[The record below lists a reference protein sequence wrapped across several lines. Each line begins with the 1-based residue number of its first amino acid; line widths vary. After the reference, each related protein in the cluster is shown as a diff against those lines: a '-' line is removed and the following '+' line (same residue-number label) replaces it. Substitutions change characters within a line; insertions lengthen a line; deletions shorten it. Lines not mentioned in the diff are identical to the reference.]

1 MLKRVF
7 CLLLVFSM
15 MVTLFPMLPMKA
27 EAFGE
32 NNNSQTNFIFRDVAT
47 KVNYKF
53 LTLKGQLN
61 QVSPQGITYS
71 VKSVSSNRE
80 TTDTNRGISVSDDGT
95 QITVT
100 NIELFDGQNIITFS
114 GKRGTAD
121 VKSVYEVEYIST
133 PLLYNLQ
140 FIGGGGTLPL
150 DATGRTIVTKD
161 FTASGSFFTIEGN
174 APNVEKVLISNGTD
188 TVSGNVDQDAE
199 AHFIVSKIK
208 LARGLNTLIFHLQN
222 NNQTIEV
229 KREVIYFDGIGT
241 YYDVQMDYNNSGVYQ
256 PLGTPLIQK
265 VDPTD
270 VNHDTKELRAGKS
283 KFKGSVIIPNEP
295 SPAFVPDDPTTT
307 VVDPSLAVVRV
318 IHEEGAS
325 QYTIPDAD
333 ITYTSFQDKG
343 KYLLYTFEYTGD
355 KVQSPN
361 TAFDMAKQVYV
372 RFQAYNPVASNALGS
387 AKYDDITS
395 KSLSYKFLSVT
406 TPEIKAVEYKVSG
419 SSNYQPLIDGT
430 ILNEKPIAIRLSV
443 QYGETRPNTNNISV
457 EALNDFGSRGNVTI
471 SSVTKTPGASGEPDQ
486 YTFSINELPYDG
498 SQTLTFY
505 FNKIDNPTVF
515 QTVKINSATGPVLKF
530 DGLSDNLI
538 FKYDPTLSNGSK
550 GYGYRGSSSTIY
562 LIEDTLASF
571 KGHIENVVVDSSDY
585 NGNMKMQVNNSQVIL
600 KQSDTNAN
608 YFEIDTS
615 KNSVKKVS
623 DMFRDGQNTV
633 LFSFHKGNIKYDR
646 KYIVTLYSNSIP
658 EIPVA
663 NSNGI
668 FPFYTSKG
676 SIKHGDI
683 ELDKRFTG
691 KDGVFVTKEPEFY
704 IGGTFDFID
713 LGKDKSEVEDTIDS
727 LSDTDEKYVFVVEGS
742 NSFKKTWSLA
752 KNELK
757 DASDDQVFDTTHKAH
772 VQDVTV
778 WYDIDKKYFT
788 FLIEKQQLPSDGSKV
803 SFTFTVYNNG
813 LAGGSRASASIEV
826 SATGV
831 SYKILRPVDT
841 GLQSTINQNYVEVVI
856 DAKNADKVMVGK
868 TEATKVEFDTDLDGD
883 IDTVDAWKAIVT
895 DLKPG
900 KKNTITFTINRGSDV
915 VTDKFDVYYAPSTIQ
930 GAQFM
935 TAMKNSIKAFE
946 NQVSLTFPKD
956 TYLVRADNRVPYELR
971 GQVFKE
977 HNILF
982 AIANSQDGVV
992 DRYDYL
998 VDRPRNFDKT
1008 VESLKGYFLNTFDSH
1023 FVKVSNVYWID
1034 AGMADDP
1041 DTDKYDPYPNGMLPI
1056 MALPDQQTPELYNF
1070 NDVPSDRVLIPS
1082 KRATLELKFDANIVP
1097 DTANSLTVFRYNPDP
1112 NNLGWENI
1120 GGVVN
1125 VSAKTIKVPFD
1136 RFGYYVVGKLNDSF
1150 RDIVRHEY
1158 AKNHMEAMYA
1168 KGVILPRSSLD
1179 FGPGY
1184 ETTRGEFAAMVVR
1197 ALQIPLMDNF
1207 ETLSFDDVI
1216 PDFTYRGGYNYRHI
1230 ETAARLGIVKGTDP
1244 RIFNPEGK
1252 VTREEAAVILAR
1264 ALKLKINPSTPAAL
1278 NASLSKLF
1286 KDFNLVEPYARPYVL
1301 AIAKLKLISGSP
1313 VDVNDPKKGYV
1324 FEPKANILRSDSAIL
1339 MGRVM
1344 TYLKTIPGIQE
1355 VK

>member
-15 MVTLFPMLPMKA
+15 MVTLFPMFPMKA

-80 TTDTNRGISVSDDGT
+80 TPETNRGISVSDDGT

-208 LARGLNTLIFHLQN
+208 LERGLNTLIFHLQN

-229 KREVIYFDGIGT
+229 KREVIYFDGNGT
-241 YYDVQMDYNNSGVYQ
+241 FYDVKMAYDTGEYQ
-256 PLGTPLIQK
+256 PLGAPLIQK
-265 VDPTD
+265 VNSTDP
-270 VNHDTKELRAGKS
+270 NHNTEALRAGKS
-283 KFKGSVIIPNEP
+283 KFTGSVIIPNEP
-295 SPAFVPDDPTTT
+295 SSSFVPDDPTTPT
-307 VVDPSLAVVRV
+307 VVDPSLSVVKV
-318 IHEEGAS
+318 LHEVGAS

-333 ITYTSFQDKG
+333 ITYKSFENKG

-355 KVQSPN
+355 KVQTPN
-361 TAFDMAKQVYV
+361 TAFDMDQQVYV
-372 RFQAYNPVASNALGS
+372 RFQAYNPVASYELAS
-387 AKYDDITS
+387 TKYDDLTS
-395 KSLSYKFLSVT
+395 KSLSYKFLSST
-406 TPEIKAVEYKVSG
+406 TPEIEAVEYKVSG
-419 SSNYQPLIDGT
+419 STAYQPLIEGT
-430 ILNEKPIAIRLSV
+430 ILNEKPIAIKLKVR
-443 QYGETRPNTNNISV
+443 YGETSPNTDAISV
-457 EALNDFGSRGNVTI
+457 EAINDFGSRGNVTI
-471 SSVTKTPGASGEPDQ
+471 STVAVQTGTSDE
-486 YTFSINELPYDG
+486 YTFSITELPYDG
-498 SQTLTFY
+498 SQTLIFY
-505 FNKIDNPTVF
+505 YNKTNNPTVF
-515 QTVKINSATGPVLKF
+515 KTVKINSATGPVLKF
-530 DGLSDNLI
+530 EGLSDNLI
-538 FKYDPTLSNGSK
+538 FKYDPTLSNGSN

-571 KGHIENVVVDSSDY
+571 KGHIENVVVEASDY
-585 NGNMKMQVNNSQVIL
+585 NVNMKLQVNNNQVKL
-600 KQSDTNAN
+600 KQTPTKDAN
-608 YFEIDTS
+608 YFEIDTAE
-615 KNSVKKVS
+615 NSVKVVS

-646 KYIVTLYSNSIP
+646 KYIVTLYSNSVP

-663 NSNGI
+663 NTNGI
-668 FPFYTSKG
+668 FPFNTSKG
-676 SIKHGDI
+676 SIKHKDI
-683 ELDKRFTG
+683 EPDKRFTG
-691 KDGVFVTKEPEFY
+691 TNGVFVTKEQEFY

-713 LGKDKSEVEDTIDS
+713 LGKDESEVEDTIDD
-727 LSDTDEKYVFVVEGS
+727 LPDDKYVFVVEGS
-742 NSFKKTWSLA
+742 NGFKKTWSLG
-752 KNELK
+752 KNELVN
-757 DASDDQVFDTTHKAH
+757 ASDDQVFDTAKKAH

-813 LAGGSRASASIEV
+813 LNGGSRASASIEV
-826 SATGV
+826 SATGL

-841 GLQSTINQNYVEVVI
+841 GLQSTINQNYLEVVI
-856 DAKNADKVMVGK
+856 DAKNADKVVINK
-868 TEATKVEFDTDLDGD
+868 IEATKVEFDTDLDGD
-883 IDTVDAWKAIVT
+883 IDTADAWKAIVT

-900 KKNTITFTINRGSDV
+900 KKNTITFSITRGSDV
-915 VTDKFDVYYAPSTIQ
+915 VTDKFDVYYAPSTIP

-935 TAMKNSIKAFE
+935 TPMKNSIKVFE

-956 TYLVRADNRVPYELR
+956 TYLVRADNRVPQELR

-977 HNILF
+977 HKILF

-1041 DTDKYDPYPNGMLPI
+1041 DTDEYDPYPNGMLPI
-1056 MALPDQQTPELYNF
+1056 MALPDQQQPELYNF
-1070 NDVPSDRVLIPS
+1070 NDVPSDRVLVPS

-1136 RFGYYVVGKLNDSF
+1136 RFGYYVVGKMNDSF
-1150 RDIVRHEY
+1150 RDVVRHDY
-1158 AKNHMEAMYA
+1158 AKSHMEAMFA

-1264 ALKLKINPSTPAAL
+1264 ALKLKINPTTPAAL
-1278 NASLSKLF
+1278 NTNLAKLF
-1286 KDFNLVEPYARPYVL
+1286 KDFNLIEPYAKPYVL

-1313 VDVNDPKKGYV
+1313 VDVSDPKKGFV

-1339 MGRVM
+1339 MSRVM
-1344 TYLKTIPGIQE
+1344 AYLKTIPGIQE

>member
-7 CLLLVFSM
+7 CLLLVFAM
-15 MVTLFPMLPMKA
+15 MATLFPMLPMTA

-150 DATGRTIVTKD
+150 DATDRTIVTKD

-174 APNVEKVLISNGTD
+174 APNVEKVMINNGKD
-188 TVSGNVDQDAE
+188 TVSGNVDQDAD

-208 LARGLNTLIFHLQN
+208 LNTGLNTLFFQLQN

-229 KREVIYFDGIGT
+229 KREVIYFDGNGT
-241 YYDVQMDYNNSGVYQ
+241 FYDVQMGYDSAASQ

-265 VDPTD
+265 VNATDP
-270 VNHDTKELRAGKS
+270 NHDTSIERAAKA

-295 SPAFVPDDPTTT
+295 ASAFVPDNTAT
-307 VVDPSLAVVRV
+307 VGVIDPSQAVVRV
-318 IHEEGAS
+318 THEEGTA
-325 QYTIPDAD
+325 QYNIPDGN
-333 ITYTSFQDKG
+333 ITYTSFQNKG

-355 KVQSPN
+355 KVPVAN
-361 TAFDMAKQVYV
+361 TAFDMDKQVYV
-372 RFQAYNPVASNALGS
+372 RFQAFNPVASNALGS
-387 AKYDDITS
+387 TKYDDMTS
-395 KSLSYKFLSVT
+395 KSLSYKFLSST
-406 TPEIKAVEYKVSG
+406 TPDIKAVEYKLSG
-419 SSNYQPLIDGT
+419 STNYQPLIDGT
-430 ILNEKPIAIRLSV
+430 ILNEKPISIRLAV
-443 QYGETRPNTNNISV
+443 QYGETAPNIDNISI
-457 EALNDFGSRGNVTI
+457 ESQNDFGSKGNVTI
-471 SSVTKTPGASGEPDQ
+471 SAVTAAAGAPDQ
-486 YTFSINELPYDG
+486 YTFTINELPYDG

-505 FNKIDNPTVF
+505 FNKVANPNVY
-515 QTVKINSATGPVLKF
+515 QTVKINSATGPILKF

-538 FKYDPTLSNGSK
+538 FKYDPTLSNGGD
-550 GYGYRGSSSTIY
+550 GYGYRGSSATIY
-562 LIEDTLASF
+562 LVRDTLASF
-571 KGHIENVVVDSSDY
+571 KGHIENVVVDPADY
-585 NGNMKMQVNNSQVIL
+585 NTNMKMQVNNSQVIL
-600 KQSDTNAN
+600 RQYGANAN
-608 YFEIDTS
+608 YFEIDIAQ
-615 KNSVKKVS
+615 NSLKKVS
-623 DMFRDGQNTV
+623 DLFRDGQNTV
-633 LFSFHKGNIKYDR
+633 LFSFYKGNIKYDR
-646 KYIVTLYSNSIP
+646 KYIVTLYSNSVP

-663 NSNGI
+663 KSNGI
-668 FPFYTSKG
+668 FPFNTSKG

-713 LGKDKSEVEDTIDS
+713 LGNTATEVKNTINNLPND
-727 LSDTDEKYVFVVEGS
+727 DKYVFVVEGS
-742 NSFKKTWSLA
+742 NGFKKTWSLG

-757 DASDDQVFDTTHKAH
+757 DAADNQIFDTNKPHM
-772 VQDVTV
+772 QDVTV

-813 LAGGSRASASIEV
+813 VAGGSRASASIEV

-883 IDTVDAWKAIVT
+883 IDTVDAWKTIVT

-900 KKNTITFTINRGSDV
+900 KKNTISFTITRGTDV
-915 VTDKFDVYYAPSTIQ
+915 VTDKFDVFYAPSNIP

-935 TAMKNSIKAFE
+935 TPMKNSIKAFE
-946 NQVSLTFPKD
+946 SQISLTFPKD

-977 HNILF
+977 HKILF

-1041 DTDKYDPYPNGMLPI
+1041 DTDKYDPYANGMLPI
-1056 MALPDQQTPELYNF
+1056 MALPDKQTPELYNF
-1070 NDVPSDRVLIPS
+1070 NDVPSDRVLVPG
-1082 KRATLELKFDANIVP
+1082 KRATLELKFDANVVP

-1125 VSAKTIKVPFD
+1125 TSSKTIKVPFD

-1207 ETLSFDDVI
+1207 ESLSFDDVI

-1264 ALKLKINPSTPAAL
+1264 ALKLKINPATPAAL
-1278 NASLSKLF
+1278 NASLAKLF
-1286 KDFNLVEPYARPYVL
+1286 KDFNLIEPYARPYVL

-1313 VDVNDPKKGYV
+1313 VDVSDPKKGFV

-1344 TYLKTIPGIQE
+1344 SYLKTIPGIQE